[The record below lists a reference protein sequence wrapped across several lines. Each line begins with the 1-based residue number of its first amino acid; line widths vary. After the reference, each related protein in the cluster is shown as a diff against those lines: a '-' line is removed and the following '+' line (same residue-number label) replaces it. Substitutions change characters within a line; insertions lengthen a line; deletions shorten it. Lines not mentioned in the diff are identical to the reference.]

1 MSKIK
6 LISGIYGSRLIDTPD
21 NNATH
26 PMGNR
31 ERQAIFNQI
40 FEFLHHANVLDLFA
54 GSGALGFEAI
64 SRGAT
69 HVDFVDHDK
78 KAIKTIKDNA
88 MQLDCAQQISTFYT
102 ISQVLKSHDI
112 TTPYYDLIFA
122 DPPYNQPKYTV
133 VSEALKLLKLGGVLV
148 LSHPKIPVPPEFGNL
163 KLLSDRTYAAANI
176 KIYHKT
182 S

>member
-6 LISGIYGSRLIDTPD
+6 LISGVYGSRLIDTPD
-21 NNATH
+21 NNTTH

-40 FEFLHHANVLDLFA
+40 FEFLPHANVLDVFA
-54 GSGALGFEAI
+54 GSGALGFESI

-88 MQLDCAQQISTFYT
+88 MQLNCTQQINTYYT
-102 ISQVLKSHDI
+102 ISQVLDSHDML
-112 TTPYYDLIFA
+112 TPCYSVIFA
-122 DPPYNQPKYTV
+122 DPPYDQPKYTV
-133 VSEALKLLKLGGVLV
+133 VSKAVKLLKPNGILV
-148 LSHPKIPVPPEFGNL
+148 LSHPKIPIPPEFTNL
-163 KLLSDRTYAAANI
+163 KLVSDRAYAAANI
-176 KIYHKT
+176 KIYRNIV
-182 S
+182 